1 MAAKATKKATAK
13 KAAVRRGTGI
23 AASTE
28 KKQTDRFYVQKSKHR
43 LFQELSARETGP
55 LEQMKD
61 VFLLA
66 AAVGYRKGLRR
77 PLEDERQHVGFWHYF
92 SEARDIPLLQCI
104 AIAETKDVAVMGD
117 RNTIVEIAQEYANG
131 GIDLLAEM
139 LHEDRDATL
148 VSMATELLDMAADA
162 VD

>member
-1 MAAKATKKATAK
+1 MVAKAAKKATKKAAAK
-13 KAAVRRGTGI
+13 GSPKAAGT
-23 AASTE
+23 TE

-43 LFQELSARETGP
+43 LFQELSARESGP

-77 PLEDERQHVGFWHYF
+77 PLEEDKQHVGFWHYF
-92 SEARDIPLLQCI
+92 SEARDVPLLQCI
-104 AIAETKDVAVMGD
+104 AIAETQDVAVMGD

-131 GIDLLAEM
+131 GIDLLADM

-148 VSMATELLDMAADA
+148 VAMATELLDMAEDA
-162 VD
+162 VS

>member
-1 MAAKATKKATAK
+1 MVAKAAKKATKRAAAK
-13 KAAVRRGTGI
+13 GSPKAAGT
-23 AASTE
+23 TE

-43 LFQELSARETGP
+43 LFQELSARESGP

-77 PLEDERQHVGFWHYF
+77 PLEEDKQHVGFWHYF
-92 SEARDIPLLQCI
+92 SEARDVPLLQCI

-117 RNTIVEIAQEYANG
+117 RNTIVEVAQEYANG
-131 GIDLLAEM
+131 GIDLLADM

-148 VSMATELLDMAADA
+148 VAMATELLDMAEDA
-162 VD
+162 VS

>member
-1 MAAKATKKATAK
+1 MVAKAAKKATQ
-13 KAAVRRGTGI
+13 KAAAKGSPKAAGT
-23 AASTE
+23 TE

-43 LFQELSARETGP
+43 LFQELSARESGP

-77 PLEDERQHVGFWHYF
+77 PLEEDKQHVGFWHYF
-92 SEARDIPLLQCI
+92 SEARDVPLLQCI

-131 GIDLLAEM
+131 GIDLLADM

-148 VSMATELLDMAADA
+148 VAMATELLDMAADA
-162 VD
+162 VS

>member
-1 MAAKATKKATAK
+1 MVAKAAKKATKKAAAK
-13 KAAVRRGTGI
+13 GSTKTSGTP
-23 AASTE
+23 E

-43 LFQELSARETGP
+43 LFQELSARESGP

-77 PLEDERQHVGFWHYF
+77 PIEDDKQHVGFWHYF
-92 SEARDIPLLQCI
+92 SEARDVPLLQCI
-104 AIAETKDVAVMGD
+104 AIAETQDVAVMGD

-131 GIDLLAEM
+131 GIDLLADL

-148 VSMATELLDMAADA
+148 VAMATEMLDMAADA
-162 VD
+162 VP

>member
-1 MAAKATKKATAK
+1 MATKPGKRATAK
-13 KAAVRRGTGI
+13 KSVKAV
-23 AASTE
+23 ASTE
-28 KKQTDRFYVQKSKHR
+28 RKQTDRFYVQKSKHR

-66 AAVGYRKGLRR
+66 AAVGFRKGLRR
-77 PLEDERQHVGFWHYF
+77 PIEDERQHVGFWHYF
-92 SEARDIPLLQCI
+92 SEARDVPLLQCI
-104 AIAETKDVAVMGD
+104 AIAETGDVAVMGD
-117 RNTIVEIAQEYANG
+117 RNTIVDIAQEYANG

-148 VSMATELLDMAADA
+148 VAMATEMLEMAGEAA
-162 VD
+162 E

>member
-1 MAAKATKKATAK
+1 VMVARPTKKAAAK
-13 KAAVRRGTGI
+13 RSTKAAAPAER
-23 AASTE
+23 
-28 KKQTDRFYVQKSKHR
+28 KQTDRFYVQKSKHR
-43 LFQELSARETGP
+43 LFQELSSRETGP

-77 PLEDERQHVGFWHYF
+77 PIEEERQHVGFWHYF
-92 SEARDIPLLQCI
+92 SEARDVPLLQCI

-131 GIDLLAEM
+131 GIDLLADM

-148 VSMATELLDMAADA
+148 VAMATEMLDMAADA
-162 VD
+162 RE

>member
-1 MAAKATKKATAK
+1 MVAKSTKRAATKSATTKKGTKARPSA
-13 KAAVRRGTGI
+13 
-23 AASTE
+23 E

-43 LFQELSARETGP
+43 LFQQLSARDSGP

-77 PLEDERQHVGFWHYF
+77 PIEDERQHVGFWHYF
-92 SEARDIPLLQCI
+92 SEARDVPLLQCI
-104 AIAETKDVAVMGD
+104 AIAETRDVAVMGD

-131 GIDLLAEM
+131 GIDLLADM
-139 LHEDRDATL
+139 MHEDRDATL
-148 VSMATELLDMAADA
+148 VAMATAILDMTADLEP
-162 VD
+162 

>member
-1 MAAKATKKATAK
+1 MVAKAAKKATKRAAAK
-13 KAAVRRGTGI
+13 GSPKAAGT
-23 AASTE
+23 TE

-77 PLEDERQHVGFWHYF
+77 PIEDDRQHVGFWHYF
-92 SEARDIPLLQCI
+92 SEARDVPLLQCI
-104 AIAETKDVAVMGD
+104 AIAETQDVAVMGD
-117 RNTIVEIAQEYANG
+117 RSTIVEIAQEYANG
-131 GIDLLAEM
+131 GIDLLADM

-148 VSMATELLDMAADA
+148 VAMATELLDMAADA
-162 VD
+162 VS